1 MSTVVVMGCD
11 PHLDTVAVAVVDALG
26 REVLA
31 REVANQE
38 SGWDELAGVC
48 ARLGVARVGIEG
60 ASGYGRCLAQ
70 RLSTEGVV
78 VTEVPTR
85 VTARVRR
92 HDGAAKT
99 DPGDARA
106 VARATARGEGT
117 VWVDSATL
125 EQIRVLS
132 HRRDSLVETQTRE
145 VNALRALMAEVDP
158 ARAARTPRLRS
169 VAAFERLARV
179 EYDGDPHR
187 ETVGLLIRQTAAD
200 CARRFDQIKQ
210 ITHLLGKVM
219 PPVGK
224 ALMRLE
230 GIGVVTACQILA
242 EVAGSGG
249 FSTPAKMAAWAGIS
263 PLDAS
268 SGRQQRHRLNRGGN
282 RRANR
287 AVHTMITTQLRHRG
301 EAADYIGRRIQE
313 GKTQREA
320 IRAAKRHAI
329 RRIWK
334 TLRNHGLT

>member
-1 MSTVVVMGCD
+1 MGCD
-11 PHLDTVAVAVVDALG
+11 PHLDTVAVSVVDGVG
-26 REVLA
+26 REVFSGV
-31 REVANQE
+31 VANE
-38 SGWDELAGVC
+38 ASGWDQVARVC
-48 ARLGVARVGIEG
+48 ARMGIVRVGIEG
-60 ASGYGRCLAQ
+60 ASGYGRCLSQ
-70 RLSTEGVV
+70 RLSAEGVV
-78 VTEVPTR
+78 VIEVPTR
-85 VTARVRR
+85 LTARTRR
-92 HDGAAKT
+92 LDGASKT

-106 VARATARGEGT
+106 VARATARDEGQP
-117 VWVDSATL
+117 WVDTATL

-145 VNALRALMAEVDP
+145 VNALRALLGEVDP

-169 VAAFERLARV
+169 RRAFQALTQV
-179 EYDGDPHR
+179 EYGGDPHR
-187 ETVGLLIRQTAAD
+187 ETVGLLIRQAAAD
-200 CARRFDQIKQ
+200 CVRRLDQIKE
-210 ITHLLGKVM
+210 ITGRLEKLM
-219 PPVGK
+219 PPVGQ

-230 GIGVVTACQILA
+230 GIGVVTAAQILA

-249 FSTPAKMAAWAGIS
+249 FSTDAKMAAWAGIS

-301 EAADYIGRRIQE
+301 EAADYITRRIQE
-313 GKTQREA
+313 GKTRKEA
-320 IRAAKRHAI
+320 IRAAKRYAI